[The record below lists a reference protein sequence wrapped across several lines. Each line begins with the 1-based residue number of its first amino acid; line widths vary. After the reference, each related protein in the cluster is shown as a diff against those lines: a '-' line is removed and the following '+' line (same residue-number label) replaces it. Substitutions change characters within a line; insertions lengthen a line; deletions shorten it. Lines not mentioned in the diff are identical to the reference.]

1 MLIYYIESACCV
13 CLIIPSRFLELWD
26 YYLIGTDFKDWIIYR
41 TMPLS
46 RESFSWEQTFKLLMS
61 YMERACGKGRR
72 F

>member
-13 CLIIPSRFLELWD
+13 CLIIPSRFLCYEITTQWALILKTGLSIELC
-26 YYLIGTDFKDWIIYR
+26 LFHVN
-41 TMPLS
+41 P
-46 RESFSWEQTFKLLMS
+46 FSWEQTFKVIMS